1 MAKVKYYRFTFADG
15 YFCIM
20 RGMDR
25 IEKAA
30 EEKKHGKL
38 ISKVFECWA

>member
-1 MAKVKYYRFTFADG
+1 MKKYNYYRFTFADG

-25 IEKAA
+25 TEKMTM
-30 EEKKHGKL
+30 EREHGKL
-38 ISKVFECWA
+38 ISKTFYEKA

>member
-1 MAKVKYYRFTFADG
+1 MKKYNWYRFTFEDG

-30 EEKKHGKL
+30 IERQHGKL
-38 ISKVFECWA
+38 ISKVFAERA